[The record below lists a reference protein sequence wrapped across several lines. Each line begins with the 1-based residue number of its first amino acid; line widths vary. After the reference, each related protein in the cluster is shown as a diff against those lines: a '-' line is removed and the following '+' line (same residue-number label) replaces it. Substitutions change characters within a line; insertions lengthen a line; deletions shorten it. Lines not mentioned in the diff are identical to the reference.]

1 MAVTTAGTRT
11 RAAALDAVAAAA
23 VDLAREA
30 ALEIAEPGTVG
41 EHLGVTVE
49 GERLVSHSFACTAK
63 GYRGWRWVV
72 VLSRIPRAR
81 VATVCE
87 AALVAGEDAVLAPEW
102 LPWADRLRPGDVG
115 PADVLPRVE
124 SDVRLVHGFE
134 ATGDEE
140 VDQLAFYEL
149 GLGRHRVLSR
159 EGRDQAV
166 TRWHDGDFGP
176 DSEIARAASAPCSS
190 CGFFLP
196 VDGALRHVFGICA
209 NEWSPADGR
218 VVAHDFGCG
227 AHSETDVDTSVEP
240 LPEPVLDEVGYDTFV
255 R

>member
-1 MAVTTAGTRT
+1 
-11 RAAALDAVAAAA
+11 
-23 VDLAREA
+23 
-30 ALEIAEPGTVG
+30 
-41 EHLGVTVE
+41 
-49 GERLVSHSFACTAK
+49 
-63 GYRGWRWVV
+63 VV
-72 VLSRIPRAR
+72 VLARASRAR

-124 SDVRLVHGFE
+124 TDVRLVHGFE
-134 ATGDEE
+134 ATGDED
-140 VDQLAFYEL
+140 VDQIALFEL

-159 EGRDQAV
+159 EGRDEAV
-166 TRWHDGDFGP
+166 MRWRDGDFGP
-176 DSEIARAASAPCSS
+176 DSETARAASAPCSS

-196 VDGALRHVFGICA
+196 VDGALRQVFGICA

-227 AHSETDVDTSVEP
+227 AHSETDVDADPEP